1 MSGLSHRSQDLSGS
15 RLRIF
20 LFMAWRN
27 LWRYPVRSLLTVCA
41 LSGGLAMVIFNA
53 SLMTGMTRQ
62 MVVYATEVSTG
73 HIQVHRQAFA
83 DDQDLYATLPWPWLE
98 EIEADFPNLKVAP
111 RLYAAGLAST
121 ADTSTGVMIRGV
133 DAERELAVTR
143 MLRQVRQ
150 GEVDLGIIDQ
160 TPQGI
165 ARYGIAVGT
174 QLARNMRIAPGDEL
188 VLVTQAAD
196 GSIGNALFVVTAVL
210 TPMELNFDR
219 MGVVMSREAYQQL
232 MFLEDGFHEL
242 AILMDNLDQLE
253 TTRLALQARL
263 TELAKQNPLDE
274 WGGSIEVR
282 TWKELNPAVSEMLAV
297 SSSMTLIIGLIIVAL
312 ASLGMLN
319 TMLMAVHE
327 RTREFGILMAIGMKK
342 VWILVMVLL
351 EALCLSLLSAVIG
364 ALLGSW
370 LGLRMEETGI
380 DFSDMMPDGYDW
392 GGLIFE
398 PVMKGYL
405 EPTHVLYASVMMIMV
420 ALLASLIP
428 SWRSIRLKPVEAM
441 R

>member
-1 MSGLSHRSQDLSGS
+1 MSPSSVQDLSGS

-98 EIEADFPNLKVAP
+98 AIEADYPQLHVAP

-121 ADTSTGVMIRGV
+121 TETSTGVMIRAV
-133 DAERELAVTR
+133 DAERERDVTR
-143 MLRQVRQ
+143 MLGQVRQ
-150 GEVDLGIIDQ
+150 GKVALDVIDE
-160 TPQGI
+160 TEQGI
-165 ARYGIAVGT
+165 ARYGVAVGA
-174 QLARNMRIAPGDEL
+174 QLAKNMRLTPGDEL

-210 TPMELNFDR
+210 NPMELNFDR
-219 MGVVMSREAYQQL
+219 MGVVMSLEAYQQL
-232 MFLEDGFHEL
+232 MFLEEGFHEL
-242 AILMDNLDQLE
+242 AILLDDLDQLE
-253 TTRLALQARL
+253 TTQAALQGKLALLEQQ
-263 TELAKQNPLDE
+263 TPLDE
-274 WGGSIEVR
+274 WGGPVQVR
-282 TWKELNPAVSEMLAV
+282 NWKELNPAVSEMLAV
-297 SSSMTLIIGLIIVAL
+297 SNSMTLIIGLIIVAL

-342 VWILVMVLL
+342 HWLLVMVLL

-370 LGLRMEETGI
+370 LGLRMEDTGI

-392 GGLIFE
+392 GGIIFE
-398 PVMKGYL
+398 PVMKGWL
-405 EPTHVLYASVMMIMV
+405 EPSHVLYASLMMIVV